1 MSSFS
6 SAPSK
11 TAAKSAPVLPFLA
24 TLSDHSV
31 LIVDDEEG
39 IREIVQEGLSARGMK
54 VQAAGSSEEALAL
67 LAKST
72 CEIVLCDFNLPGMS
86 GEQLFDEVRARL
98 GSSVPRFVFMTGELV
113 SPSLT
118 ERYRQKGARIL
129 QKPFQISTVAT
140 LLTEL
145 LQSQPSPAK

>member
-1 MSSFS
+1 
-6 SAPSK
+6 
-11 TAAKSAPVLPFLA
+11 
-24 TLSDHSV
+24 
-31 LIVDDEEG
+31 
-39 IREIVQEGLSARGMK
+39 
-54 VQAAGSSEEALAL
+54 
-67 LAKST
+67 
-72 CEIVLCDFNLPGMS
+72 
-86 GEQLFDEVRARL
+86 LFDEVRARL